1 VRQEPQW
8 KDSTAVSGAECG
20 RGCTIPQRGILFAAV
35 VLKSKL
41 LGDNKMMS
49 GLKHLMSIC
58 AFVLAVVTVGNSGAI
73 LRAQT
78 LDENALKGMKWRQ
91 VGPFRGGRALTATGV
106 VGDPLTYY
114 FGAVAGGVWKTT
126 NGGLTWAPMTD
137 KTGIMSVGAIAV
149 APSDPNVVY
158 VGTGESCWRG
168 NISYGD
174 GMYKSVDGGKT
185 WTHIGLEDTRHI
197 SKVIVHPAN
206 PDVLFVAAMGHAYG
220 PNETRGVFRSSDGGK
235 TWQKVLFKDNKTGSI
250 DLTFDPSNPHVLY
263 AALYEAQRYPWTAVS
278 GGPGSGLYKS
288 SDDGA
293 TWKRLEGHGL
303 PSGVLGRIGVSV
315 SGADGNRVYAII
327 EAEKGG
333 IYRSEDA
340 GETWQLINPDHRF
353 TQRSWYFHHIFAD
366 PKNVDT
372 VYVLNTS
379 VYRSTDGGHTFNVV
393 RSPHGDNHGLW
404 IDPTHPEW
412 MINTNDGGATISHD
426 GGKSWT
432 TQGNQPT
439 AQFYHVA
446 ADNAF
451 PYHIYGAQQDN
462 STVAIA
468 SRSDEG
474 VIDRPDWYDVGGGE
488 SGFVVPDPTN
498 ADVVYAGSYDGLI
511 TRFDKKN
518 HQVQDI
524 SSWPLNPMGAGAA
537 ELKHRFQWT
546 APIMISPNDPK
557 VIYHGGEAV
566 FKTTDGGMTWT
577 AISGDLTRNDK
588 TKQQSSGGPIT
599 QDNTSVEYYD
609 TVFALAE
616 SPVEKGIIW
625 AGTDDGLVHV
635 TRDGGTSW
643 ANVTSKEF
651 GEWSLVS
658 IIEASP
664 HAAGTAYVAI
674 DRHKLD
680 DFHPYIFKTADFGK
694 TWTKITTGLPESS
707 YAHTVRE
714 DPKRK
719 GMLYAGTENGIYIS
733 FDDGARWQS
742 LKLNLPTTPIHDLAV
757 KDDDLLAA
765 THGRSFWVL
774 DDIAPLRQITAPV
787 AGEETH
793 LYQSSTAIRLPWLGF
808 TLPATVPVGGN
819 PPTGVVIDYTLK
831 AAPKEQ
837 ITLEILDA
845 QGKLVHKYSSKKSAE
860 GPSADEEEFGISRAG
875 EELPAEVGLNRFV
888 WDMHYESPVRVP
900 GAVGWGGRPVG
911 PLVPP
916 GTYQVKL
923 TVAGKTSTAS
933 AEITKDPR
941 ISASQA
947 DLEKQA
953 EFALRIR
960 DRVGAGHEAVNQ
972 IRSVRSQLDALKK
985 RLSADTSA
993 KPVLDA
999 ADALSKKMSAVEEK
1013 IIQPKSKSGE
1023 DPLNYPIQTADQ
1035 LVALQHTVESADT
1048 APTAAS
1054 FTVFDELNSRLDVQ
1068 LAAWRDIQS
1077 KDLAALNALIQKSSI
1092 PAIAPAAEKPEAGAK

>member
-1 VRQEPQW
+1 M
-8 KDSTAVSGAECG
+8 A
-20 RGCTIPQRGILFAAV
+20 
-35 VLKSKL
+35 
-41 LGDNKMMS
+41 S
-49 GLKHLMSIC
+49 GLKHMMRIWGFGLTAMLLGN
-58 AFVLAVVTVGNSGAI
+58 AGFV

-78 LDENALKGMKWRQ
+78 LDDNALKGLKWRQ
-91 VGPFRGGRALTATGV
+91 VGPFRGGRALAGTGIA
-106 VGDPLTYY
+106 GDPETYY
-114 FGAVAGGVWKTT
+114 FGSVAGGVWKTT
-126 NGGLTWAPMTD
+126 NGGLTWTPMTD

-149 APSDPNVVY
+149 APSDPNVLY

-197 SKVIVHPAN
+197 SRVIVHPAN
-206 PDVLFVAAMGHAYG
+206 PDVVFVAAMGHAYG
-220 PNETRGVFRSSDGGK
+220 PNETRGVFRSADGGK
-235 TWQKVLFKDNKTGSI
+235 TWQKVLFRDNKTGAI

-333 IYRSEDA
+333 IYRSDDA
-340 GETWQLINPDHRF
+340 GDTWQLLNPDHRF
-353 TQRSWYFHHIFAD
+353 TQRAWYFHHIFAD

-372 VYVLNTS
+372 VYVLNTA
-379 VYRSTDGGHTFNVV
+379 VYRSTDGGHSFSFV

-412 MINTNDGGATISHD
+412 MINTNDGGATVTHD

-432 TQGNQPT
+432 TQANQPT

-451 PYHIYGAQQDN
+451 PYRIYGAQQDN

-468 SRSDEG
+468 SRSDDG

-488 SGFVVPDPTN
+488 SGFVLPDPGN
-498 ADVVYAGSYDGLI
+498 PDVVYAGSYDGLI
-511 TRFDKKN
+511 TRFDKKT

-524 SSWPLNPMGAGAA
+524 SSWPLNPMGAGDA

-546 APIMISPNDPK
+546 APIMIAPNEPNA
-557 VIYHGGEAV
+557 VYHGGEAV
-566 FKTTDGGMTWT
+566 FKTTDNGMTWT

-588 TKQQSSGGPIT
+588 TKEQSSGGPLT
-599 QDNTSVEYYD
+599 QDNTSVEYYA
-609 TVFALAE
+609 TIFALAE
-616 SPVEKGIIW
+616 SPVEKGVIW

-635 TRDGGTSW
+635 TRDGGKDW
-643 ANVTSKEF
+643 ADVTSKGF

-664 HAAGTAYVAI
+664 FSAGTAYVAI

-694 TWTKITTGLPESS
+694 TWTKITGGLPDTS

-719 GMLYAGTENGIYIS
+719 GMLYAGTENGLYIS
-733 FDDGARWQS
+733 FDDGAHWQS

-757 KDDDLLAA
+757 KDNDLLAA
-765 THGRSFWVL
+765 THGRAFWVL
-774 DDIAPLRQITAPV
+774 DNITSLRQMTPAV
-787 AGEETH
+787 AGEDAH
-793 LYQSSTAIRLPWLGF
+793 LYQPAVAVRFRGPGF
-808 TLPATVPVGGN
+808 TLPASVPVGAN
-819 PPTGVVIDYTLK
+819 PPAGVAIDYSLK

-837 ITLEILDA
+837 ITIEILDA
-845 QGKLVHKYSSKKSAE
+845 KGKLVRKFSSKKIVAE
-860 GPSADEEEFGISRAG
+860 ASQAEEEFGVSRPG
-875 EELPAEVGLNRFV
+875 QELPIDVGLNRFV
-888 WDMHYESPVRVP
+888 WNMQYEDPAQVP
-900 GAVGWGGRPVG
+900 GAVGWGGRPSG

-916 GTYQVKL
+916 GTYQIKL
-923 TVAGKTSTAS
+923 TAAGKTSTS
-933 AEITKDPR
+933 SVELTKDPR
-941 ISASQA
+941 VSATQA
-947 DLEKQA
+947 DLDKQA
-953 EFALRIR
+953 EFALKIR
-960 DRVGAGHEAVNQ
+960 DRVGAGDEAVNQ
-972 IRSVRSQLDALKK
+972 LRSVRGQLEALKK
-985 RLSADTSA
+985 RLAADTNA
-993 KPVLDA
+993 KPVVDA
-999 ADALSKKMSAVEEK
+999 ADALIKKMNAVEEK
-1013 IIQPKSKSGE
+1013 IIQPKSKAGE
-1023 DPLNYPIQTADQ
+1023 DPLNYPIQVADQ
-1035 LVALQHTVESADT
+1035 LTALQETVESADA

-1054 FTVFDELNSRLDVQ
+1054 FTVFDELNSRLEAQ

-1092 PAIAPAAEKPEAGAK
+1092 PAIAPAAEKPEPGTN